1 MSNKTHG
8 EIWISM
14 LTLVDH
20 PECSLWTDAHRIS
33 HEECVCVY
41 LRKLYLRKKSRHHVY
56 STQGHGDHKLQLIQI
71 ETSKGQKAT
80 TWIEEEQVTLW
91 VKI

>member
-20 PECSLWTDAHRIS
+20 PECSLRTDAHRIS
-33 HEECVCVY
+33 YEECVC
-41 LRKLYLRKKSRHHVY
+41 LS
-56 STQGHGDHKLQLIQI
+56 Q
-71 ETSKGQKAT
+71 ETLS
-80 TWIEEEQVTLW
+80 EE
-91 VKI
+91 KIKTPCL